1 MDKQAT
7 RDGWRKSTR
16 SGGNNP
22 NCVEVMLITDR
33 QPA

>member
-16 SGGNNP
+16 SGSTE
-22 NCVEVMLITDR
+22 CVEVKVLE
-33 QPA
+33 QSA